1 MKKSVFIVDDH
12 QLMIDGLR
20 KILGEMED
28 IEIIGLAEN
37 GKNAIDK
44 IPILSPDLVL
54 MDLDMPNINGLE
66 ASKILLEMLP
76 DLRIIILTMHGERPI
91 VEKMM
96 KIGVAGYLM
105 KNTDQEELKLG
116 ISQVLKGEKYF
127 QTEAFEG
134 FVNSSELSK
143 GVKEMK
149 LLSELSD
156 REIEILSLIAKGKTS
171 SEIADELCISSRTV
185 ETHRK
190 NIHQKLDIKNIAGLV
205 RFAILALCS
214 NRK

>member
-76 DLRIIILTMHGERPI
+76 DLRIIILTMHSEHPI